1 MKFGLQWIPNY
12 TDLDDEELLKQIE
25 IIKKEL
31 EDTKRWLEESAKEK
45 GPMAYMDKR
54 MAKLAYAFAREKYRL
69 YKEEA
74 TRRGIIK

>member
-1 MKFGLQWIPNY
+1 
-12 TDLDDEELLKQIE
+12 
-25 IIKKEL
+25 
-31 EDTKRWLEESAKEK
+31 
-45 GPMAYMDKR
+45 MDKR